1 MSRLIVKNLPS
12 YLTQQRLRAH
22 FESKD
27 GPGGTLTDVKVVLR
41 PDGTSRRFGFVGY
54 KSPAEAERAKKWY
67 DRTFVDGSRISVEI
81 VEGVR
86 DARPKKRPRL
96 DLALAAGEAASG
108 PSKSEIKSKSKD
120 AKKGIDDS
128 SKTNALADEFL
139 QIMQPRAKKGP
150 SWAAGDVIQPI
161 ASTSTAI
168 QPAPA
173 KAKKAKAK
181 DVLTVPATDDALH
194 VEEQPRADAVSDME
208 WLQRHTR
215 STLDEAPTTDKVF
228 EQSDDDADEAEDGS
242 EVGDV
247 DEPDE
252 DPVKATILQTGR
264 LFLRNLAY
272 ACTEAELQELFSP
285 YGEIAQVHI
294 PVDPGT
300 KQPKGLAYVTFTQPN
315 NAVAAFEALDK
326 TSFQGR
332 ILHVLPAVDRKGK
345 EKEGEGAGDAG
356 RKKSLKEERDA
367 KRKASA
373 GREFN
378 WAMLYMNSDAV
389 VSSIADRL
397 HIPKSE
403 ILDPASDNTAV
414 KLALA
419 ETHIIQETKTF
430 LEENGVVL
438 SALSPGHRVKRS
450 DTIILVKNIP
460 YGTSPE
466 TLRSL
471 FEPHGTLRRVL
482 IPPAGTIAVVEF
494 EHADDGGRAFKALS
508 YRRLGNAVM
517 YLEKGPI
524 GMFAEGSA
532 APLADGEPA
541 VKSAASKAEPVKLSE
556 QIATAEAGG
565 ADDEPPLS
573 AGSTL
578 FVKNLSFATTEAG
591 LSAIARH
598 LPGFAFARVQTKP
611 APNKPGERLSMG
623 YGFVG
628 FKTKEDATRGAKA
641 LEGTVLDGH
650 ALSVKWAGRG
660 TEDDAKA
667 DEAVKA
673 KGTKMIVKN
682 VPFEATKKDIREL
695 FSAHAQ
701 LKSVR
706 LPRKFDHRTRGFA
719 FLEFTTH
726 AEATRAYAT
735 LRHTHLLGRHLV
747 LEWAEDT
754 QDIDALRQKAGVGYG
769 GGKDV
774 PGRKRKLEMGDEG
787 EEED

>member
-12 YLTQQRLRAH
+12 YLTQQGLRAH

-41 PDGTSRRFGFVGY
+41 PDGTSRRFGFLGY
-54 KSPAEAERAKKWY
+54 KTPAEAERAKKWY
-67 DRTFVDGSRISVEI
+67 NRTFVDGSRISVEVI
-81 VEGVR
+81 EGVK
-86 DARPKKRPRL
+86 DAPPPRPNKRPRL
-96 DLALAAGEAASG
+96 DASG
-108 PSKSEIKSKSKD
+108 GDSTPGRSSQDRTHELKEVKSPK
-120 AKKGIDDS
+120 A
-128 SKTNALADEFL
+128 NALADEFL
-139 QIMQPRAKKGP
+139 RTMQPRTKGP
-150 SWAAGDVIQPI
+150 SWADGDLSSQPI
-161 ASTSTAI
+161 ASTSTGTSSSASMKSKKDRSKSKDAPDQHHAEP
-168 QPAPA
+168 QP
-173 KAKKAKAK
+173 
-181 DVLTVPATDDALH
+181 DA
-194 VEEQPRADAVSDME
+194 EAASDLD
-208 WLQRHTR
+208 WLKRHTR
-215 STLDEAPTTDKVF
+215 STLDPDASAADKVFNQSDDEADAATEGSHADDTDKV
-228 EQSDDDADEAEDGS
+228 A
-242 EVGDV
+242 VT
-247 DEPDE
+247 E
-252 DPVKATILQTGR
+252 DPLKVTILETGR
-264 LFLRNLAY
+264 LFLRNLSY
-272 ACTEAELQELFSP
+272 TCTDEELKQLFSP

-294 PVDPGT
+294 PVDPLT
-300 KQPKGLAYVTFTQPN
+300 KQPKGLAYVTFAQPSS
-315 NAVAAFEALDK
+315 AVAAFEALDK
-326 TSFQGR
+326 ASFQGR
-332 ILHVLPAVDRKGK
+332 LLHVLPAVDRRGK

-356 RKKSLKEERDA
+356 RKKTLKEERDA

-389 VSSIADRL
+389 VSSVADRL
-397 HIPKSE
+397 HISKSE
-403 ILDPASDNTAV
+403 ILDPTSDNAAV

-430 LEENGVVL
+430 LEENGVVM
-438 SALSPGHRVKRS
+438 SSLSPGQPIKRS

-460 YGTSPE
+460 YGTSAE
-466 TLRSL
+466 ALRSL

-482 IPPAGTIAVVEF
+482 IPPAGTLAVVEF
-494 EHADDGGRAFKALS
+494 EHADDGKRAFKALA

-517 YLEKGPI
+517 YLEKGPM

-532 APLADGEPA
+532 APSAGGDPA
-541 VKSAASKAEPVKLSE
+541 IKSAASKAEPVKLPD
-556 QIATAEAGG
+556 QIAAA
-565 ADDEPPLS
+565 ADEDRATEDEPPLS
-573 AGSTL
+573 SGSTL
-578 FVKNLSFATTEAG
+578 FVKNLSFATTSAG

-598 LPGFAFARVQTKP
+598 LPGFAFARVQMKP
-611 APNKPGERLSMG
+611 SPNEPGERLSMG

-628 FKTKEDATRGAKA
+628 FKTKDDAKRGAKA

-667 DEAVKA
+667 EDAVKA

-706 LPRKFDHRTRGFA
+706 LPRKFDHRARGFA

-726 AEATRAYAT
+726 AEAARAYAT

-769 GGKDV
+769 GGKEV
-774 PGRKRKLEMGDEG
+774 PGRKRKLEMGDDG
-787 EEED
+787 EEEE